1 MNRVW
6 LLVLWAVLATGCAP
20 KRSMTPGGAFNI
32 DSLLDEQ
39 IHQLGQ
45 RNIQL
50 TKRATIDRDTTEAVL
65 VPSPAEWKSELETFR
80 QLGMINKD
88 LYRDQYHREGPLRD
102 SRSNLQILRYVASSA
117 PLTSFSIYYR
127 DNLNKMKRLEGIVT
141 ETNQLYSAHRTL
153 VMEFDEIHDQLL
165 LSSFQIK
172 GYQKVAL
179 RDTVHL
185 AIVGTIHW

>member
-1 MNRVW
+1 
-6 LLVLWAVLATGCAP
+6 
-20 KRSMTPGGAFNI
+20 MTPGGAFNI

-39 IHQLGQ
+39 IYQLGQ

-102 SRSNLQILRYVASSA
+102 FRSNLQILRYVASSA

>member
-6 LLVLWAVLATGCAP
+6 LVALWVFLATGCAP
-20 KRSMTPGGAFNI
+20 KRSMNPRGSFNV

-45 RNIQL
+45 RSVQL
-50 TKRATIDRDTTEAVL
+50 TKSATIDRDTAMAAL
-65 VPSPAEWKSELETFR
+65 VPSPEEWKSELEIFR

-88 LYRDQYHREGPLRD
+88 LYRDQYRREGPLSD
-102 SRSNLQILRYVASSA
+102 PRSNLLIQRYLASSA
-117 PLTSFSIYYR
+117 PLASFSIYYR
-127 DNLNKMKRLEGIVT
+127 GNLRKVKRLEGILT
-141 ETNQLYSAHRTL
+141 EANPLYSAHRTL
-153 VMEFDEIHDQLL
+153 VLEFDEINDQLV

-179 RDTVHL
+179 RDTVHI
-185 AIVGTIHW
+185 AVVGTIHW